1 MAIKGTFVY
10 SAEDAIELQ
19 WTNSTGAT
27 VTAGT
32 MVDLGTCFA
41 RAVADIAS
49 LAVGTVEAGGV
60 FKIAKNTGISFVA
73 GEQVAFD
80 MTNNRCDKV
89 GTANAKVAG
98 IAYQSAASADT
109 TMLVAVNVPRSGQSG
124 STKIVVSSGQAAA
137 NSANGQVT
145 FDTGLGA
152 NLRTYQVM
160 VLNSSGVLQTFVTGV
175 AGGYTIT
182 DSAGVITIS
191 GAGSG
196 VQLDAGWIV
205 HIWYSA

>member
-1 MAIKGTFVY
+1 MAIKVTLVVQHSESY
-10 SAEDAIELQ
+10 KLQ
-19 WTNSTGAT
+19 WTNSTGS
-27 VTAGT
+27 TAAGGT
-32 MVDLGTCFA
+32 LVDLGTCFA
-41 RAVADIAS
+41 RVVADI
-49 LAVGTVEAGGV
+49 LNGAVGTVEIGGV

-80 MTNNRCDKV
+80 MTNNRADKV
-89 GTANAKVAG
+89 GTANAKVGGLAF
-98 IAYQSAASADT
+98 QSAASADT
-109 TMLVAVNVPRSGQSG
+109 TMVVALNSPRSGQSG

-160 VLNSSGVLQTFVTGV
+160 VLNSSGVQQAFVTGAV
-175 AGGYTIT
+175 GGYTIT

-191 GAGSG
+191 GTASG